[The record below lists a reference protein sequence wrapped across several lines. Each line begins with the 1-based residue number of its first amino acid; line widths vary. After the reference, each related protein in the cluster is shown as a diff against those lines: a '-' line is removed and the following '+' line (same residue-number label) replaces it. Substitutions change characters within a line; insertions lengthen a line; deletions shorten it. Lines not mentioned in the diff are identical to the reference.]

1 MSVSKFFKRSRLFY
15 GFINLAFNQYDSE
28 RVKSVG
34 PDTAAAEWIV
44 KNEGSIKGIGN
55 STWIK
60 DYNGLSSCYG
70 PRFKLTHVEAVNI
83 DITSGGCKHFDGLKH
98 VIHLNL
104 RDCVNIDDSGLR
116 IICKNCW
123 DTLEHL
129 DITGTSVSIVGFELV
144 NEFKALQTLKY
155 SRKLVVAGGLKH
167 DEVIKKFNE
176 GNLLKKDVEVVD

>member
-1 MSVSKFFKRSRLFY
+1 MPVTKFLKRSRLFY

-44 KNEGSIKGIGN
+44 KNEGWIKGYGHA
-55 STWIK
+55 TWIK

-70 PRFKLTHVEAVNI
+70 SRFKLTHIHAVDI
-83 DITSGGCKHFDGLKH
+83 DITSGGCKYFDGLKH
-98 VIHLNL
+98 VVYIDLS
-104 RDCVNIDDSGLR
+104 DCVNIDDSGLSL
-116 IICKNCW
+116 ICKNCW

-129 DITGTSVSIVGFELV
+129 NIAGTSVSINGFELI

-155 SRKLVVAGGLKH
+155 GKKLVTKNVSRHEK
-167 DEVIKKFNE
+167 VIKKFNE
-176 GNLLKKDVEVVD
+176 GNFKDIEVVD